1 MLLSIIVPCY
11 NEGESIKYTYKEIK
25 KVVDNIKINYE
36 IVFINDGSKDNTLE
50 ILKNISLNNQAVK
63 YISFSRNFGKEAG
76 MLAGLKYSTGDC
88 VVIMDADLQHPP
100 ELIPEMIKYYKEGYD
115 QVIAK
120 RNRKGDNKCRTFL
133 SKLYYKIVNKLIDVE
148 LVDGVGD
155 FRLLSR
161 KAVNS
166 ILAMKEYNRF
176 SKGIFSWIGFKQ
188 KVIEYENQ
196 SRVAGE
202 TKWSLKSL
210 LSYGIDGIIA
220 FNNRPLRVCFL
231 IGSFLIMMSLVYI
244 IFLFIQ
250 IIISGIDVPGYFTTI
265 ASIMIIGGV
274 QLVFIG
280 VLGEYI
286 GKIYYEV
293 KKRPHFIV
301 DESNVN
307 YMANSNNYDN
317 YYEEVALSEDVN
329 DETGE

>member
-1 MLLSIIVPCY
+1 
-11 NEGESIKYTYKEIK
+11 
-25 KVVDNIKINYE
+25 
-36 IVFINDGSKDNTLE
+36 
-50 ILKNISLNNQAVK
+50 
-63 YISFSRNFGKEAG
+63 
-76 MLAGLKYSTGDC
+76 
-88 VVIMDADLQHPP
+88 
-100 ELIPEMIKYYKEGYD
+100 MIKYYEEGYD

-166 ILAMKEYNRF
+166 ILAMNEYNRF

-301 DESNVN
+301 DESNI
-307 YMANSNNYDN
+307 NNAASDICDD
-317 YYEEVALSEDVN
+317 YYEEVALSKDTNE
-329 DETGE
+329 

>member
-1 MLLSIIVPCY
+1 
-11 NEGESIKYTYKEIK
+11 
-25 KVVDNIKINYE
+25 
-36 IVFINDGSKDNTLE
+36 
-50 ILKNISLNNQAVK
+50 
-63 YISFSRNFGKEAG
+63 

-100 ELIPEMIKYYKEGYD
+100 KLIPEMIKYYEEGYD

-166 ILAMKEYNRF
+166 ILAMNEYNRF

-280 VLGEYI
+280 CLLYTSPSP
-286 GKIYYEV
+286 
-293 KKRPHFIV
+293 R
-301 DESNVN
+301 D
-307 YMANSNNYDN
+307 
-317 YYEEVALSEDVN
+317 
-329 DETGE
+329 

>member
-1 MLLSIIVPCY
+1 M
-11 NEGESIKYTYKEIK
+11 
-25 KVVDNIKINYE
+25 
-36 IVFINDGSKDNTLE
+36 
-50 ILKNISLNNQAVK
+50 
-63 YISFSRNFGKEAG
+63 
-76 MLAGLKYSTGDC
+76 
-88 VVIMDADLQHPP
+88 
-100 ELIPEMIKYYKEGYD
+100 
-115 QVIAK
+115 
-120 RNRKGDNKCRTFL
+120 

-166 ILAMKEYNRF
+166 ILAMNEYNRF

-307 YMANSNNYDN
+307 HMANSNNYDNYDN